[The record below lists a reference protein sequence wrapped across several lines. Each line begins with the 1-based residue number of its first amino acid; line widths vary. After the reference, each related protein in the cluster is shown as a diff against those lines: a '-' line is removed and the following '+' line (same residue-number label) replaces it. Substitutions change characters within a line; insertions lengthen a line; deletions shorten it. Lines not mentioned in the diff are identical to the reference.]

1 MNDWKYNLIFSNGF
15 MKPRFILSNYGCT
28 PYKEDNSNTFIT
40 KLKRFIDGLYFRKI
54 INTYQQ
60 PMLNRI
66 HLFCDPDKINELIN
80 DNNRGSIKRALQQ
93 LSDHIKDPEHIS
105 KYELVHDEG
114 QLIPPRGN
122 ERYWWE
128 NN

>member
-1 MNDWKYNLIFSNGF
+1 MNDWEYNLIFGNGF
-15 MKPRFILSNYGCT
+15 MKPRFILSGYGCV
-28 PYKEDNSNTFIT
+28 PYKENNSNTFIT
-40 KLKRFIDGLYFRKI
+40 KLKRFVDDLYFRKI

-60 PMLNRI
+60 PMINRI

-80 DNNRGSIKRALQQ
+80 DNNHKFIKHALQWV
-93 LSDHIKDPEHIS
+93 DHINDPECIS
-105 KYELVHDEG
+105 KYELAHDEV
-114 QLIPPRGN
+114 QQIPPRGN